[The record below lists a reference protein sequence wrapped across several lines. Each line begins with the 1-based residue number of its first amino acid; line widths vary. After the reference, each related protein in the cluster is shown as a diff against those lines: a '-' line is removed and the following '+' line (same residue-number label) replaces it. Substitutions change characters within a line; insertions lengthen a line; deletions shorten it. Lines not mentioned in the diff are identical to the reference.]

1 MPVPDIPAIKRF
13 GPGLRRAGDEQL
25 NSGAVN
31 EVKDCGWR
39 VGEEGVDEI
48 NFVLKSVAGS
58 PRSISRK

>member
-39 VGEEGVDEI
+39 VGKRGRRKLTLFSKV
-48 NFVLKSVAGS
+48 S
-58 PRSISRK
+58 PVVRVR

>member
-39 VGEEGVDEI
+39 VGKRGGR
-48 NFVLKSVAGS
+48 N
-58 PRSISRK
+58 